1 MDFSN
6 VSEAEILA
14 DETFHELFDDPNEIA
29 RTNNINA
36 LRKRAKEF
44 HLTTE
49 FDDKVRAYKRAAK
62 EQKAAELARQ
72 REEKARLKQ
81 ERMSIIHMTEFTG
94 LEQIDAQNLE
104 CTPWTA
110 DDSGIYVDD
119 LQRGLTIACP
129 HPILPIRRLKNIQTG
144 EEKITIAYKRD
155 AGKWQTQ
162 IVSAETVASANKI
175 VGLSAFGVLV
185 TTESAKALVRYMADV
200 AARNGSDRVEIQK
213 SSQKF
218 GWVKPDVFLPYDE
231 SKIVFDSG
239 GRFQQLFD
247 SIGEHG
253 DADAYLCLMHELR
266 ADAPGN
272 LQIRLMTA
280 AALASVLIEKLDVL
294 PFIVNLG
301 GNTEGGKTVTAMVCT
316 ALFADPTENKYMG
329 DFKSTDVALE
339 TKADVLNNLPLIL
352 DDSAKIS
359 KKMRDNFEGMVYDL
373 TSGKGKSRSNRD
385 LGVRYENSWKL
396 VTITTG
402 ETELRSFVTQGG
414 ALNRILEIKA
424 PDKIFDDPHR
434 VVEVLKLH
442 NGWAGRIFVNAIKK
456 IGTAELKQRYEK
468 VLQSVRAAA
477 EDSMQKQT
485 MALAAVLLADQIAEE
500 YLWDDEILIKP
511 EEAVG
516 CLAKQEEVSIGW
528 RLYEHICGT
537 IDANHGRFDES
548 FDRQERWGV
557 MKGDG
562 SIAYVF
568 PIIIDRMCKEFSEHS
583 ASRKTFLDWA
593 EENGKIL
600 TQSGRQVI
608 GKKIDGETKRVV
620 AVVLEKPDIPAIDEE
635 EGKEFVKT
643 DGNVPFD

>member
-1 MDFSN
+1 MDLSTVTKENYLSDDVFD
-6 VSEAEILA
+6 A
-14 DETFHELFDDPNEIA
+14 LFDDPNEIHRA
-29 RTNNINA
+29 NEYKR
-36 LRKRAKEF
+36 LREIAKENHQLKEFESKYAAYKKAERAKVKAE
-44 HLTTE
+44 
-49 FDDKVRAYKRAAK
+49 RAAEK
-62 EQKAAELARQ
+62 ERIAEL
-72 REEKARLKQ
+72 KQ
-81 ERMSIIHMTEFTG
+81 QQMSIVHMTEFSG
-94 LEQIDAQNLE
+94 LEQIGAQNLE

-119 LQRGLTIACP
+119 LMRGLTVACS

-144 EEKITIAYKRD
+144 EEKITVAYKRD

-162 IVSAETVASANKI
+162 IVSAETIASANKI

-185 TTESAKALVRYMADV
+185 TTESAKALVRYMSDV

-218 GWVKPDVFLPYDE
+218 GWIKSDVFLPYDE

-253 DADAYLCLMHELR
+253 DADVYMSMMRELR

-280 AALASVLIEKLDVL
+280 AALASVLLEKLNVL
-294 PFIVNLG
+294 PFIINLG

-316 ALFADPTENKYMG
+316 ALFADPSENKYMG

-402 ETELRSFVTQGG
+402 ECELRSFVSQGG
-414 ALNRILEIKA
+414 ALNRILEVKA
-424 PDKIFDDPHR
+424 PDKVFDDPHR

-442 NGWAGRIFVNAIKK
+442 NGWAGRIFVNAVKK
-456 IGTAELKQRYEK
+456 IGEAELRKRYEK
-468 VLQSVRAAA
+468 FLDSVNACA
-477 EDSMQKQT
+477 EDAMKKQT
-485 MALAAVLLADQIAEE
+485 MALAAVLLADEIAEE
-500 YLWDDEILIKP
+500 YLWQDEIRIKP
-511 EEAVG
+511 SEAVG
-516 CLAKQEEVSIGW
+516 CLASQSEVMPGERAYNLIVDAAD
-528 RLYEHICGT
+528 RYEIHFSEGVT
-537 IDANHGRFDES
+537 SND
-548 FDRQERWGV
+548 RWGV
-557 MKGDG
+557 MKDG
-562 SIAYVF
+562 SNTICWIPSALDDF
-568 PIIIDRMCKEFSEHS
+568 CKMNQLD
-583 ASRKTFLDWA
+583 RKTFEKWGV
-593 EENGKIL
+593 ENKVITPYKDGK
-600 TQSGRQVI
+600 TSTPMKFF
-608 GKKIDGETKRVV
+608 GKTKRLIVV
-620 AVVLEKPDIPAIDEE
+620 KLPEYKDAVETIGELENQGYMFEPEPPK
-635 EGKEFVKT
+635 
-643 DGNVPFD
+643 NW